1 MKQILIRLVFVPYL
15 FVLLNW
21 AVVTGLYQYLRGVD
35 GIWDDDG
42 MRQGAR

>member
-1 MKQILIRLVFVPYL
+1 MKQIVFKLALVPYL

-21 AVVTGLYQYLRGVD
+21 AVVAGLYQYLRGVD

-42 MRQGAR
+42 LRQGAR